1 MKLALTFLAALLVI
15 VPAAVASPT
24 ACSMQTLDNYLV
36 TNFSCAIDNV
46 LFSNFS
52 YSPSASPS
60 GISIPASG
68 IEVTPLLTLGDEG
81 LKFTSGWG
89 VKTQSDGSSSFQ
101 DSAISFTVSTVNG
114 ALSLTDLSLGF
125 NGDFTG
131 TGTTR
136 VNESFCPGGAVA
148 TCAGGASVVSVT
160 NPPLNLN
167 SPNIVFAHPVSTLG
181 ITKDIFVSS
190 GTNGTAGAS
199 IVTNNFS
206 NGAVPEPATCLM
218 IGGGLLGIGLLRR
231 SSRRA

>member
-1 MKLALTFLAALLVI
+1 MKTALAFLAALLVI
-15 VPAAVASPT
+15 VPAATAAPT
-24 ACSMQTLDNYLV
+24 ACSMTSLDNYLAAS
-36 TNFSCAIDNV
+36 FSCTIDNL

-52 YSPSASPS
+52 YSPSANPS
-60 GISIPASG
+60 GIAIPASG
-68 IEVTPLLTLGDEG
+68 IEVTPLTMLGDEG

-101 DSAISFTVSTVNG
+101 DSAISFTVSTNDHS
-114 ALSLTDLSLGF
+114 LNLTDLSLSF

-136 VNESFCPGGAVA
+136 VNESYCPGGAVS

-160 NPPLNLN
+160 NPPLNLT

-181 ITKDIFVSS
+181 ITKDIFVAS
-190 GTNGTAGAS
+190 GTNGTAGIS

-206 NGAVPEPATCLM
+206 NNAVPEPATCLL
-218 IGGGLLGIGLLRR
+218 IGGGLLGLGLLRR
-231 SSRRA
+231 SRRA